1 LHFACDNFVTFNA
14 MKSIFNPTTV
24 NINKLIRGKRKFYK
38 AVACLILALPSIAF
52 SQDKRTDSSKLYEQG
67 EAAHNAGNYK
77 LALEYLNK
85 CLKESPGFADAYF
98 TRGATREQLED
109 LRGANTD
116 YNIYLELKP
125 DQPEALLSRATVR
138 YQLGLYDQAK
148 TDFLKLLTLPPGETN
163 TIFFNQ
169 SASAKGSNQ
178 IVTAQ
183 SNITSQIF
191 NYLGLVETKLKNYQ
205 QAVTWLDSA
214 IHLKNKEADYFVN
227 RGIAKEAM
235 NDTTAMQD
243 YLQALSIQPDH
254 TLALHNIAVL
264 KRKHGG
270 APSTEDELEKAIES
284 DSSMLYPYLERAYQR
299 MEGGYYKGA
308 LEDYDKALEIETK
321 DPEIWL
327 NRGHVKEKLDDFKG
341 AYADYTKAIEL
352 NEKYEKAWLNRGNVL
367 SRQGR
372 LEDAIEDYTVAITYN
387 PEYAAAYYNRA
398 IARQRARKSAEAC
411 QDLSKAESLGLAV
424 TDKMKKEM
432 CK

>member
-1 LHFACDNFVTFNA
+1 MHFGCDNFVTFNI
-14 MKSIFNPTTV
+14 MKSLFCKLLRNKIIATQGLSHKAILFLIFAIPAIV
-24 NINKLIRGKRKFYK
+24 
-38 AVACLILALPSIAF
+38 IA
-52 SQDKRTDSSKLYEQG
+52 QDKRADSNKLYEQG

-77 LALEYLNK
+77 LALDYLNK

-98 TRGATREQLED
+98 TRGATREQLDD

-138 YQLGLYDQAK
+138 YQLGLYEQSKA
-148 TDFLKLLTLPPGETN
+148 DFLKLLTLPAGETG
-163 TIFFNQ
+163 TIYFNR

-178 IVTAQ
+178 IMTAQ
-183 SNITSQIF
+183 GNIRPQVY
-191 NYLGLVETKLKNYQ
+191 NYLGLVETKLGDYK
-205 QAVTWLDSA
+205 QAISWLDSA
-214 IHLKNKEADYFVN
+214 IQLKSKEPDYFVN

-235 NDTTAMQD
+235 SDSTAMQD
-243 YLQALSIQPDH
+243 YLTALSLRPDH
-254 TLALHNIAVL
+254 ALALHNIAVL
-264 KRKHGG
+264 KRKTGQSS
-270 APSTEDELEKAIES
+270 PEDELEKAIES

-308 LEDYDKALEIETK
+308 LEDYDRALEIEPK
-321 DPEIWL
+321 DAEIWL

-341 AYADYTKAIEL
+341 AYADYSKAIEL
-352 NEKYEKAWLNRGNVL
+352 DEKFEKAWLNRGNVL

-372 LEDAIEDYTVAITYN
+372 LDEAIEDYTVAITFN

-398 IARQRARKSAEAC
+398 IARQRARKSVEAC
-411 QDLSKAESLGLAV
+411 QDLNKAESLGLAV
-424 TDKMKKEM
+424 TDKMKKDI